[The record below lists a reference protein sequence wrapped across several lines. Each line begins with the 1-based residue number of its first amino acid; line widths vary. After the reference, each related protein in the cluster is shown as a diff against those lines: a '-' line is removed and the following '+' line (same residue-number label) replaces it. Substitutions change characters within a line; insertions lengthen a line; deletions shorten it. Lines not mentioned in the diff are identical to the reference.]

1 MVSVKRFGGN
11 MKFEV
16 IDTDVKTRKT
26 DVLLIFVFSAQEKL
40 EENAFSIDSQ
50 LTNEISTMFKNG

>member
-16 IDTDVKTRKT
+16 IDTDVKTLKT

-50 LTNEISTMFKNG
+50 LTNEI